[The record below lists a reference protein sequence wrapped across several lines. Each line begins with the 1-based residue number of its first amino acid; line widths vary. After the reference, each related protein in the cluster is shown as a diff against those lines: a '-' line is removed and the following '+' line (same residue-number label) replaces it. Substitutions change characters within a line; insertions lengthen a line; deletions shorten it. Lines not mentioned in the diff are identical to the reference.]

1 MNWDSISKI
10 AIAFSGV
17 VAAWLQLRR
26 GRGGGRRAQLQRD
39 LDLLALLP
47 EDSTARAA
55 LSQHVDAA
63 VVSLIRDEAEL
74 RRDPT
79 GIVLGL
85 VLVGAAAAGVI
96 GAVLNRGW
104 WWALLVPAVF
114 LGLIGVLGFVQ
125 DVVPRKRDDKGKV
138 IE

>member
-1 MNWDSISKI
+1 M
-10 AIAFSGV
+10 
-17 VAAWLQLRR
+17 
-26 GRGGGRRAQLQRD
+26 
-39 LDLLALLP
+39 
-47 EDSTARAA
+47 
-55 LSQHVDAA
+55 
-63 VVSLIRDEAEL
+63 SLIRDEAEL